1 MSASPRI
8 EYRWIDGVERLEMYE
23 PGGFHPVMI
32 NDVLHN
38 RYRVVAKLGYGGY
51 STIHDRRLNRYVAIK
66 IGVSSLLCSPRE
78 PDILCRL
85 SGSKSPA
92 PALGPAGI
100 AAEAIPAI
108 LDEFEVD
115 GPNGTHPCYVTIPA
129 QVARA
134 LAAKLI
140 LAVGFV
146 HSQGFVHGDIHLRN
160 VFDQAPVDIGSALGR
175 SIQGQVRRAR
185 TAARQTGRWTPAPTQ
200 RPAPGCGAFDAG

>member
-129 QVARA
+129 QGSVQE
-134 LAAKLI
+134 AK
-140 LAVGFV
+140 F
-146 HSQGFVHGDIHLRN
+146 SFVHGDIHLRN